1 MIRQSISHYRILE
14 KLGGGGMGET
24 DHAFERLNT
33 AYQERCFWLDALP
46 GDFTFEPLHS
56 DPRFA
61 ELLRK
66 IGLPQ

>member
-1 MIRQSISHYRILE
+1 
-14 KLGGGGMGET
+14 MGEK
-24 DHAFERLNT
+24 DYDFERLNT
-33 AYQERCFWLDALP
+33 AYQERCFWLYALP

-56 DPRFA
+56 DQRFA